1 MIDYET
7 FIKHAEK
14 VTKTAPETRPVLKGV
29 FHKEDG
35 SAIVTDAHRLYVAKD
50 VHSRGKDT
58 VLSPDGEVIEGKYPD
73 VSRIIPSD
81 YRQTLE
87 VDVREL
93 IKTIDCVYSPAKLLD
108 EKVIIKFE
116 GNTIQSHMPTYYKA
130 KIQVP
135 FTFEEP
141 VSFNAKYL
149 LDALKLFKSVGI
161 EKARIGFNGRM
172 RPLAIENNDNSLL
185 AIILPVRTY

>member
-1 MIDYET
+1 MIDYKT

-14 VTKTAPETRPVLKGV
+14 VTKTAPETRPVLRGV

-35 SAIVTDAHRLYVAKD
+35 SAIVTDSHRLYIAKG
-50 VHSRGKDT
+50 VHSRRKDT

-73 VSRIIPSD
+73 VTRVIPSE
-81 YRQTLE
+81 YRQTID

-93 IKTIDCVYSPAKLLD
+93 IKVIDCIYSPAKLLD

-116 GNTIQSHMPTYYKA
+116 DSTIQSHMPTYYKA

-135 FTFEEP
+135 FAFEEP

-149 LDALKLFKSVGI
+149 LDALKLFRAVGI
-161 EKARIGFNGRM
+161 EKAKIGFNGRM
-172 RPLAIENNDNSLL
+172 RPLAIENNDSSLL
-185 AIILPVRTY
+185 AIILPVRTL

>member
-1 MIDYET
+1 MIDYKT

-35 SAIVTDAHRLYVAKD
+35 SAIVTDSHRLYIAKD
-50 VHSRGKDT
+50 VHSRGKGT
-58 VLSPDGEVIEGKYPD
+58 VLSPGGEVIEGKYPD
-73 VSRIIPSD
+73 VTRIIPSD
-81 YRQTLE
+81 FRQTIE
-87 VDVREL
+87 ADVREL
-93 IKTIDCVYSPAKLLD
+93 SKAIDCIYSPAKLLD
-108 EKVIIKFE
+108 ENVIIKFE
-116 GNTIQSHMPTYYKA
+116 DNTIQSHMPTYYKA

-135 FTFEEP
+135 FAFEEP

-149 LDALKLFKSVGI
+149 LDALKLFRAVGI

-172 RPLAIENNDNSLL
+172 RPLAIENGDSSLV
-185 AIILPVRTY
+185 AIIMPVRTY

>member
-58 VLSPDGEVIEGKYPD
+58 VLSPEGDAIEGKYPD
-73 VSRIIPSD
+73 VTRIIPSD
-81 YRQTLE
+81 FRQTIE
-87 VDVREL
+87 ADVREL
-93 IKTIDCVYSPAKLLD
+93 SKAIDCIYSPAKLLD

-116 GNTIQSHMPTYYKA
+116 DSTIQSHMPIYYKA

-149 LDALKLFKSVGI
+149 LDALKLFRAVGI
-161 EKARIGFNGRM
+161 EKVRIGFNGRM

-185 AIILPVRTY
+185 AIIMPVRTY